1 MQMVR
6 LIYVSRMTEECDLE
20 ALENILKVSRERNA
34 AKNITGVL
42 FYDPAFFMQCLEGP
56 SMAVNALYGAIVTD
70 PRHKDVTLLEYG
82 SVNEREFGDWSMGF
96 VRTIDLDTQTL
107 QLYSKT
113 GKLDPFALSSSEA
126 NNFLVEIMK
135 QRKKERS
142 GS

>member
-20 ALENILKVSRERNA
+20 ALENILKVSREKNS

-56 SMAVNALYGAIVTD
+56 STAVNALYGAIVMD
-70 PRHKDVTLLEYG
+70 PRHKDVTLLEYR
-82 SVNEREFGDWSMGF
+82 SVDVREFGDWSMGF

-113 GKLDPFALSSSEA
+113 GKLDPFSLSSTEA